1 MGKDGLLVP
10 GKPGQATCTFL
21 SLIVERGQLLRYQ
34 VPVQLGY
41 TTSLNLEVNADA
53 CNKC

>member
-10 GKPGQATCTFL
+10 GKPGQATCIFL
-21 SLIVERGQLLRYQ
+21 SLIVERGELLRYQ